1 MSYTQSGS
9 HLASISRDPLD
20 TGYEGSGNQGSSF
33 RASSARGRHLSD
45 YSSPHV
51 ESASSD
57 MVRPL
62 LLAGALGLFAA
73 WVVSGLDVKGRL
85 STRPYRGR
93 GYVPGDDLSSS
104 RRRDWQNV
112 SETRH
117 RDQGRF
123 GGSTPPEGR
132 SPVRDFEL
140 DAMNP

>member
-20 TGYEGSGNQGSSF
+20 TGYEGSSSRGSSQ
-33 RASSARGRHLSD
+33 RGRRHLSD
-45 YSSPHV
+45 YSSPY
-51 ESASSD
+51 SGSDTSD

-73 WVVSGLDVKGRL
+73 WVVSGIDFNSRPSG
-85 STRPYRGR
+85 RPYRGR
-93 GYVPGDDLSSS
+93 GYVPGDDVTST
-104 RRRDWQNV
+104 RGRNRTGAYGAAQRDAGQ
-112 SETRH
+112 
-117 RDQGRF
+117 F